1 VVHAQELDELDLCA
15 DLLPALSHRGHGRV
29 LVVVDEATGKA
40 PQAAARL
47 DRPPAEDDAAFG
59 LDDHRGR
66 DLRVAP
72 KDEVVVRACLQLAA
86 FDDPGHERRAA
97 LDAKMSHRNGA

>member
-1 VVHAQELDELDLCA
+1 MVHAQELDELDLGA
-15 DLLPALSHRGHGRV
+15 NLLPALSHRGHGWV
-29 LVVVDEATGKA
+29 LVVVHEAPGKA

-47 DRPPAEDDAAFG
+47 DRPPAEDNATVG

-72 KDEVVVRACLQLAA
+72 QDEVVVRACLQLPA

-97 LDAKMSHRNGA
+97 LDAEVSHRG

>member
-1 VVHAQELDELDLCA
+1 VVHAQEVEELDIGT
-15 DLLPALSHRGHGRV
+15 DLLPALSHGRRGWV

-47 DRPPAEDDAAFG
+47 DRPPAEDDAAVG

-66 DLRVAP
+66 HLRVAP
-72 KDEVVVRACLQLAA
+72 EDEVVVRACLGLAA
-86 FDDPGHERRAA
+86 FDDPGHERRPA
-97 LDAKMSHRNGA
+97 LDAEVPHRG